1 MFFFARS
8 LDCHLYGVIFNTKTP
23 IRTGI
28 AMPPYKTLLT
38 TESVRRYLLQIIA
51 KSGTEPV
58 RLEPERDLAEKLHV
72 SRVTLRRA
80 MESLKGAGLLM
91 SLPGRKGTFTNPA
104 ASGSVEHTVGIV
116 IYHSYVGLIFSQF
129 LSGLSEELYSLGYN
143 CSFTMLPRSE
153 NTPEKEAFELEN
165 SGCDCIVWHTQTPDD
180 FSVINRMLADDYPVL
195 TICNPNY
202 PEWGHPERNWY
213 ALDMDA
219 GAEIASFFLER
230 GCTRPLFCSNE
241 LLRFRSFAAKM
252 KEKKM
257 DPAALFLPDPE
268 EIRKTLPRLLK
279 AKKIDGVYCSHR
291 TLGTVLKAL
300 PKGCAVPILSPHS
313 TDQELKDCNPNGIP
327 LVSFDRIFLQKQCR
341 TLGAMIAR
349 GIGQIFEGKISRTN
363 LCIKGFQIPKG
374 KG

>member
-1 MFFFARS
+1 
-8 LDCHLYGVIFNTKTP
+8 
-23 IRTGI
+23 
-28 AMPPYKTLLT
+28 MPPYKTLLT

-72 SRVTLRRA
+72 SRVTVRRA
-80 MESLKGAGLLM
+80 MESLKESGLLM

-202 PEWGHPERNWY
+202 PEWGRPVRSWY
-213 ALDMDA
+213 GFDLEDA
-219 GAEIASFFLER
+219 GDAVASRFLRR
-230 GCTRPLFCSNE
+230 GCGKILYCSRNTAFLPPLRNGLSRRGVSLPDENVLLEEKDFCQRIPPLLASGADGLFCRMNE
-241 LLRFRSFAAKM
+241 ASTTALLGFLAGLKESSGLKIILPPRIFSERCRREYPQLDIECPDTAYFQRQCMALGRRVAHGILAGKGPAEGVLLKSYRFRSAGERRETGASGANPG
-252 KEKKM
+252 
-257 DPAALFLPDPE
+257 DDW
-268 EIRKTLPRLLK
+268 KT
-279 AKKIDGVYCSHR
+279 
-291 TLGTVLKAL
+291 
-300 PKGCAVPILSPHS
+300 
-313 TDQELKDCNPNGIP
+313 
-327 LVSFDRIFLQKQCR
+327 
-341 TLGAMIAR
+341 
-349 GIGQIFEGKISRTN
+349 
-363 LCIKGFQIPKG
+363 
-374 KG
+374 